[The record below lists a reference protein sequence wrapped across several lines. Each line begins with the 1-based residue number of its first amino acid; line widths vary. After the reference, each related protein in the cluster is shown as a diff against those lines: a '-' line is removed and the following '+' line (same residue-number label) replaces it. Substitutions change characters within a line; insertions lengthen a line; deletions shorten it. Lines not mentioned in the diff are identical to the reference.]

1 MYIIIIM
8 VSATSFIGA
17 PVISIGIIYRILC
30 IISFIFKYYQSLLSF
45 HNIFIIVLP
54 QMIIEILITYV
65 MSFMSTYLSIQSFKL
80 TFIQKDNFS
89 LKYLFNYILAI
100 EEKNLRDQ
108 GVDLSMTEVHIL
120 EAIQKSESNMMS
132 ALAKR
137 LMVTQGTLTVSTSKL
152 VKKGYVERVKDE
164 KDKRIVRLHL
174 TDKASTVLEVHE
186 RFHEEMIDK
195 ALNELDVDKEQEL
208 IRSLKNIMKF
218 FKEKY

>member
-1 MYIIIIM
+1 MDD
-8 VSATSFIGA
+8 T
-17 PVISIGIIYRILC
+17 RHTLNE
-30 IISFIFKYYQSLLSF
+30 LL
-45 HNIFIIVLP
+45 V
-54 QMIIEILITYV
+54 
-65 MSFMSTYLSIQSFKL
+65 
-80 TFIQKDNFS
+80 
-89 LKYLFNYILAI
+89 YLFNYILAI

-174 TDKASTVLEVHE
+174 TDKASAVLEVHE

>member
-1 MYIIIIM
+1 MMSFFIQKKNMYLHQYLFLNFLYSTIISIIFFSLNKYSLYKISVDLIFFLYIIIIM

-89 LKYLFNYILAI
+89 LKYLFNYILNYLI
-100 EEKNLRDQ
+100 IICFL
-108 GVDLSMTEVHIL
+108 IF
-120 EAIQKSESNMMS
+120 IS
-132 ALAKR
+132 ALLKI
-137 LMVTQGTLTVSTSKL
+137 
-152 VKKGYVERVKDE
+152 Y
-164 KDKRIVRLHL
+164 
-174 TDKASTVLEVHE
+174 
-186 RFHEEMIDK
+186 
-195 ALNELDVDKEQEL
+195 L
-208 IRSLKNIMKF
+208 I
-218 FKEKY
+218 